1 MTYPVDQILHLMKAN
16 GQFMLKLADIT
27 RGSSQEYAQIGTKAA
42 SEFANRFQ
50 TLQLGKVPSFDSEGA
65 QQILSDMQKVREET
79 LGQVRGVFEEWQG
92 AWSQFVPADG
102 QKQFA
107 DTVQGFFT
115 PFLNKGEEAKPAP
128 VKAGTTKAE

>member
-27 RGSSQEYAQIGTKAA
+27 RSSGQECAQIGTKAA
-42 SEFANRFQ
+42 SEFANRFK
-50 TLQLGKVPSFDSEGA
+50 TLQPGKVPGFDSEGA
-65 QQILSDMQKVREET
+65 QQILGDMQKVREET

-92 AWSQFVPADG
+92 AWSQLLSTDG
-102 QKQFA
+102 HKQFA
-107 DTVQGFFT
+107 DNVQGFFT

-128 VKAGTTKAE
+128 AKTAAAKAE